1 MGGRT
6 LKEIKIMTLQEIQY
20 KAQAIMQKWR
30 DEDSA
35 PYIEFVEELALMIV
49 PELDKSL
56 EEEISRTYHDG
67 SVTDTEDIDHIA
79 YENIARHFAEWQEK
93 QDLRWAGEIHK
104 NGYNLCKEQM
114 LKDAVEG
121 TVKRPEGYYQGY
133 VEIIKFVDE
142 SLQHGDKVKIVIVK
156 ED

>member
-1 MGGRT
+1 
-6 LKEIKIMTLQEIQY
+6 MTLQEIQY

-121 TVKRPEGYYQGY
+121 
-133 VEIIKFVDE
+133 
-142 SLQHGDKVKIVIVK
+142 
-156 ED
+156 

>member
-1 MGGRT
+1 
-6 LKEIKIMTLQEIQY
+6 MTLQEIQY

-121 TVKRPEGYYQGY
+121 EAEELYNDGESQCTVGVGTYFKPGEKVY
-133 VEIIKFVDE
+133 VLKAVEE
-142 SLQHGDKVKIVIVK
+142 
-156 ED
+156 